1 MDTAHHVF
9 AGLSTLS
16 FLMLYL
22 YYLRFLPA
30 TSKNGVVVFASKQHL
45 FLTVFTLVF
54 SLIHGILIGKA
65 DGHITGKI
73 VWFAL
78 LIYSLTS
85 FLTKKNKTWLKLH
98 KIFSLL
104 LLLLMLVHVILSV
117 LAQTL

>member
-30 TSKNGVVVFASKQHL
+30 TSKNAVVVFASKQRL
-45 FLTVFTLVF
+45 CLTVFTLVF

-73 VWFAL
+73 LWLAL
-78 LIYSLTS
+78 LIYSLTY

-104 LLLLMLVHVILSV
+104 LLLLMLVHVILSG